1 MQVYLKLKAEAYVAV
16 IGRTWKVRH
25 VEACDSSTANGPLC
39 AALPAADIDPEL
51 VSCMLITPLHC
62 FSVFVC

>member
-1 MQVYLKLKAEAYVAV
+1 MWQSLGAH
-16 IGRTWKVRH
+16 GRYGTWRP
-25 VEACDSSTANGPLC
+25 AI
-39 AALPAADIDPEL
+39 AALLMVLCVLPCQAADIDPEL